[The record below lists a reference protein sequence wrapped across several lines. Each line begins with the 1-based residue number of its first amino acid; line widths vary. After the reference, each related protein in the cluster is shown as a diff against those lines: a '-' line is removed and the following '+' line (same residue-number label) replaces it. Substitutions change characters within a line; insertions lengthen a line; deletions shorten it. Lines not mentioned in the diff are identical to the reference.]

1 MKHTWAEGEL
11 TVLAVWRR
19 EDEARKTGEVPE
31 SKELEARSLQRLVL
45 QIMKNHYRMFMRV

>member
-19 EDEARKTGEVPE
+19 EDEARKIGEVPE
-31 SKELEARSLQRLVL
+31 SKELEAWSLQRLVL